1 MKHKYGFVTLLL
13 IAVAFAGYC
22 FTALYVGSREKGEE
36 RFFVVTS
43 FYPMYIAA
51 ENIMGDAEGVT
62 LTNLSEPQTGCMH
75 DYQLTPE
82 DMKLL
87 SRADVFIV
95 NGGGIENFLSKVAK
109 SYPDLKILDASQDA
123 GLLEDNSHVWMS
135 VEKHKKQVEN
145 IARGLCKMD
154 EGNRE
159 YYEGQEEAYL
169 LKLSKLEEEQKE
181 IRSKIQ
187 GKSMIS
193 FHEAYA
199 YLAEDYGLHVAFT
212 LDLDEERQVSAGEVS
227 DVISALKENDSAVI
241 FAEELYGSEMAE
253 TVKKETD
260 AKVCFLDTLVRGD
273 YSSDSYLS
281 GMEENIRLIKEAY
294 GVE

>member
-22 FTALYVGSREKGEE
+22 FTALFVGNREKEE
-36 RFFVVTS
+36 GFFVVTS

-51 ENIMGDAEGVT
+51 ENIVGDAEGVT
-62 LTNLSEPQTGCMH
+62 LKNLSEPQTGCMH

-95 NGGGIENFLSKVAK
+95 NGGGIENFLSKVAEA
-109 SYPDLKILDASQDA
+109 YPDLKILDASE
-123 GLLEDNSHVWMS
+123 GIELSEDNSHVWMS
-135 VEKHKKQVEN
+135 MEKHKKQVEN
-145 IARGLCKMD
+145 IARGLCGMD

-181 IRSKIQ
+181 IREKIR
-187 GKSMIS
+187 GESIIS
-193 FHEAYA
+193 FHEAYD
-199 YLAEDYGLHVAFT
+199 YLAGDYGLHVAFT
-212 LDLDEERQVSAGEVS
+212 LDLDEERQVSAGEVA
-227 DVISALKENDSAVI
+227 DVIFALKENESPVI
-241 FAEELYGSEMAE
+241 FAEELYGREMAE
-253 TVKKETD
+253 TVKKEAD

-273 YSSDSYLS
+273 YSSDSYLK
-281 GMEENIRLIKEAY
+281 GMEENIRLIKEVY
-294 GVE
+294 GVK